1 MLETPLFLAHN
12 TDDEV
17 IDVGLGREARDVL
30 VGLGMKIV
38 WKEEEEG
45 GHLGM
50 LRREG
55 LDGVVAFL
63 RGVSGLGG

>member
-1 MLETPLFLAHN
+1 MLETPVFLAHN

-17 IDVGLGREARDVL
+17 IDVELGREARDVL
-30 VGLGMKIV
+30 VGLGIKIV
-38 WKEEEEG
+38 WREEEEG

-55 LDGVVAFL
+55 LDGVVDFL
-63 RGVSGLGG
+63 RVVVGLGG